1 MATTPGPARD
11 AHIQPVVV
19 VLRNHGEARSID
31 APLPTVVAQGTHIA
45 LNRHGENGSARGH
58 SVDDPVPTPTTRG
71 AGYLVEPGSSE
82 ERRVGKECA
91 STCRY
96 RGQPYHYKKK
106 TNRTNGRTA

>member
-31 APLPTVVAQGTHIA
+31 APLPTVVAQGPHIA

-71 AGYLVEPGSSE
+71 AGYLVEPGAEPLILGQQGGADRKSTRLNSS
-82 ERRVGKECA
+82 
-91 STCRY
+91 
-96 RGQPYHYKKK
+96 H
-106 TNRTNGRTA
+106 